1 MKRKLRTQ
9 LSVGFVLIA
18 LIIIA
23 LISLSA
29 NILINRQFEKYIAS
43 QQKTFSDNLAQNLKF
58 QYDTTTKTWN
68 VDYIHGVG
76 MYALNDG
83 YIIKLS
89 DALGKTVWDAQNH
102 DMKQC
107 HQLMQSIAARM
118 KAQRPQVHGDFVK
131 HNYTLKDG
139 AAVIGHVTI
148 SYYSPYYL
156 NENAFQFL
164 DALNMI
170 LLVIGILSIAGAA
183 IAALILAR
191 RLSTPITNTINATR
205 AISEGNYQIRIAEKT
220 QTAELAELDQSINQM
235 ANALEKQES
244 LRKQL
249 TTDIAH
255 ELRTP
260 LANVSAQLEMILE
273 GVWEPTTERLQ
284 SSYDEIGR
292 ITQLVGG
299 LQSLSQAE
307 NDHLVLERVPVDV
320 LELAQLT
327 ASDFEHE
334 FSSHDLTCNVTGNP
348 VVISADRNRLHQVF
362 INLISNAVKYTEPG
376 DSIQIDIADTK
387 DACIIKVQDT
397 GIGISEEDLPFIFER
412 FYRTDK
418 SRSRA
423 TGGTGIGLTIVA
435 SIIAA
440 HGGTIAV
447 NSTLGAGTTFTITLP
462 KDSAL
467 IV

>member
-18 LIIIA
+18 LIIVA

-29 NILINRQFEKYIAS
+29 NILINHQFEKYIEA
-43 QQKTFSDNLAQNLKF
+43 QQKTFSDNLAQNLKY

-83 YIIKLS
+83 YIVKLS
-89 DALGKTVWDAQNH
+89 DASGKMIWDAENH
-102 DMKQC
+102 DIKQC
-107 HQLMQSIAARM
+107 HQLMQAISQRM
-118 KAQRPQVHGDFVK
+118 KEQRPQMQGDFIK
-131 HNYTLKDG
+131 HNYTLRNG
-139 AAVIGHVTI
+139 SSVIGHVTI

-164 DALNMI
+164 DALNKI
-170 LLVIGILSIAGAA
+170 LLVIGILSILGAA
-183 IAALILAR
+183 VAALILAR
-191 RLSTPITNTINATR
+191 RLSTPITNTIDATR
-205 AISEGNYQIRIAEKT
+205 AISEGNYQIRVNEKT
-220 QTAELAELDQSINQM
+220 QTAELAELEQSINQM
-235 ANALEKQES
+235 ANALDKQES

-260 LANVSAQLEMILE
+260 LANVAAQLEMCLD
-273 GVWEPTTERLQ
+273 GVWEPTPERLQ

-292 ITQLVGG
+292 ITTLVDG
-299 LQSLSQAE
+299 LQRLSQAE
-307 NDHLVLERVPVDV
+307 NNHLALERAPFDMFALARAVVGDFES
-320 LELAQLT
+320 ELAT
-327 ASDFEHE
+327 HKVA
-334 FSSHDLTCNVTGNP
+334 C
-348 VVISADRNRLHQVF
+348 VVEGEPSIITADRNRIHQVL
-362 INLISNAVKYTEPG
+362 INLISNALKYSEPG
-376 DSIQIDIADTK
+376 GKITLSVIDSQKNCTV
-387 DACIIKVQDT
+387 KVADT
-397 GIGISEEDLPFIFER
+397 GIGMEPEDLPLIFER

-423 TGGTGIGLTIVA
+423 TGGAGIGLTIVA

-440 HGGTIAV
+440 HGGTIDV
-447 NSTLGAGTTFTITLP
+447 ESEIGKGTTFTIILP
-462 KDSAL
+462 KEL
-467 IV
+467 H